1 MPVLGKV
8 GLVNRGTYSASASY
22 TALDFVLHNGSSY
35 VALRG
40 VSNITP
46 SDDGVNWQML
56 AEGTAAALHLKNE
69 LTYATPGEF
78 ALDAA
83 QGPVITGLL
92 GDKAPKLSPTLK
104 FRLADANTAAD
115 NPHVELR
122 ESGSS
127 TDRNFSAIYYNAG
140 GNTTTNYIYDKN
152 GNFIPSKA
160 PKSHA
165 STTGTT
171 YGQGDSGNYGHVK
184 LSNTYTSSISGGNA
198 DGGLA
203 ASQNALY
210 NAYTNRAPISHASN
224 ATTYGQGNASNFGHV
239 KLSNAY
245 ASAVTGGDAAGG
257 IAAAQNALY
266 TAYNTLNTKI
276 SAVGVVQTVSVDDSV
291 SVPNNTMK
299 NLASITISEHGRYIL
314 IGVCQYPTNTD
325 GRRALVFSDTP
336 TGNRQSRFD
345 SVTVVPVPG
354 AGTAMQL
361 ISTKVFSAGDK
372 IYLNTLHTAGTS
384 LSVGSIGI
392 IAIRLTT

>member
-22 TALDFVLHNGSSY
+22 TALDFVLYNGSSY

-56 AEGTAAALHLKNE
+56 AEGTAAALHLKNN
-69 LTYATPGEF
+69 LTTTTSGSY

-127 TDRNFSAIYYNAG
+127 PDKNFSAIYYNAG

-165 STTGTT
+165 STTGST

-266 TAYNTLNTKI
+266 TAYNTLKTRIDKSNIIHAGAITHENVNVLNNTNTALGSI
-276 SAVGVVQTVSVDDSV
+276 NLDAGNHVIVFTVSW
-291 SVPNNTMK
+291 
-299 NLASITISEHGRYIL
+299 ASNASGYRSIW
-314 IGVCQYPTNTD
+314 V
-325 GRRALVFSDTP
+325 SDTA
-336 TGNRQSRFD
+336 TGDMINVASKI
-345 SVTVVPVPG
+345 VVAAVDG
-354 AGTAMQL
+354 VNTQMQL
-361 ISTKVFSAGDK
+361 FIMYKTTEAKT
-372 IYLNTLHTAGTS
+372 IYLVGKQNSGSTLSA
-384 LSVGSIGI
+384 
-392 IAIRLTT
+392 AIRDGHLTIPA